1 MKKNL
6 LILVAL
12 LTSATISAQNGGT
25 IMNKYENQL
34 PQTVRGNVHVAY
46 QVKDIDQML

>member
-25 IMNKYENQL
+25 IMKKYENQL
-34 PQTVRGNVHVAY
+34 PQTGREMCTLPTKARPSTR
-46 QVKDIDQML
+46 